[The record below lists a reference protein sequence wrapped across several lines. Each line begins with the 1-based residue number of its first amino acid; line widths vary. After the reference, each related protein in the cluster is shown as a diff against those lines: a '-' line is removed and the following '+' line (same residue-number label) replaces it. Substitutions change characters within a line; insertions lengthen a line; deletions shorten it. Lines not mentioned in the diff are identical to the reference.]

1 VAATPRA
8 YTVGVGPV
16 ETSISEPAET
26 AAQHKHVRNS
36 LRILLHSSG
45 VQMGQRQCGKKACQG
60 AVALIGPFGSSTGNE
75 D

>member
-1 VAATPRA
+1 
-8 YTVGVGPV
+8 VGVGPV

-45 VQMGQRQCGKKACQG
+45 VQIGQRQCGKKAYQG
-60 AVALIGPFGSSTGNE
+60 GIAQVAMIWPFGSSTGNE